1 MEEKIVEALDLIQT
15 KLEENKITPTKYG
28 NEILTYFD
36 KCINVDDVGLLIH
49 YLLCDESGSG
59 IEFAKDV
66 AEKALLK
73 KKSQN
78 FEPVHRGDMTI
89 SETAEMIILAES
101 FAKYSKPQDKNTFS
115 KIFKLAHNA
124 AKKAFDYH
132 LLALNLY
139 SACQN
144 IDDPT
149 IDTDFVLT
157 KELIKKSAD
166 LYAEDNSTNGI
177 EDLLY
182 MAKNKL
188 EDKDLVKYLT
198 ALKKKLKK

>member
-15 KLEENKITPTKYG
+15 KYEENKITPAKYG
-28 NEILTYFD
+28 NEVLTYFD
-36 KCINVDDVGLLIH
+36 KCINFDDVGLLIN

-59 IEFAKDV
+59 IEFAKDA

-73 KKSQN
+73 RKSQG
-78 FEPVHRGDMTI
+78 FSPVQRGGETI
-89 SETAEMIILAES
+89 SETAEMTILAES
-101 FAKYSKPQDKNTFS
+101 FAQYSKPQDKNTFS
-115 KIFKLAHNA
+115 KFHKLAHDA

-132 LLALNLY
+132 LLALTLY
-139 SACQN
+139 SASQN
-144 IDDPT
+144 IDDPA

-166 LYAEDNSTNGI
+166 LYVEDNSESGI

-188 EDKDLVKYLT
+188 KDKDLVKYLT